1 MVNLFC
7 FINAILFSRLFC
19 CMLLPSAYWTV
30 SSVCSLHDIIVLVK
44 YALLLFVN
52 MTTIV
57 YQVCHC
63 NSFISFW
70 SEFAELFFNTIKVGK
85 PYLVS

>member
-19 CMLLPSAYWTV
+19 CMLLPSAYWTP

-57 YQVCHC
+57 YQVCVV
-63 NSFISFW
+63 IQ
-70 SEFAELFFNTIKVGK
+70 LFPFGQNLQNYFLT
-85 PYLVS
+85 